1 MNEPAIAY
9 VSRADKDER
18 IFWITSLRRVMPAER
33 ILDVTELDQA
43 QRSRCEIAIV
53 ANPDPEDLKQL
64 PALIWVHSLWAGVE
78 RMLQE
83 LGSPAFRIV
92 RLVDPKLAETMAE
105 AALAWTFYL
114 HRDMP
119 RYAQQQSRQDW
130 QPLPY
135 VEAAERRV
143 SVLGLGELGSA
154 AACRLR
160 DNGFRVSGWSRTQHD
175 LPGIRCHSG
184 ESGLKNLLAE
194 TDILLCLLPLTPQT
208 SGLLDSA
215 MLGLL
220 PAGACIIN
228 FARGP
233 VINEAA
239 LLQALDQA
247 QLSHAVLD
255 VFNQE
260 PLPAGHAFWTH
271 PSVTV
276 LPHISAPTSTGSA
289 CRIVAQHIAD
299 YRAGRGLPPC
309 VEPERGY

>member
-1 MNEPAIAY
+1 MSKPVIAY
-9 VSRADKDER
+9 VSRADKEER
-18 IFWITSLRRVMPAER
+18 MAWIKSLREAMPAER
-33 ILDVTELDQA
+33 ILDFTELDHA
-43 QRSRCEIAIV
+43 QRLSCEIVIV
-53 ANPDPEDLKQL
+53 ANPDPADLLAL

-83 LGSPAFRIV
+83 LDNPEFRIV

-114 HRDMP
+114 HREMP
-119 RYAQQQSRQDW
+119 RYAQQQTRQCW

-135 VEAAERRV
+135 VEATERRV
-143 SVLGLGELGSA
+143 TVLGLGELGRA

-160 DNGFRVSGWSRTQHD
+160 DNGFQVIGWSRTQHD

-184 ESGLKNLLAE
+184 GSGLKTLLPE

-208 SGLLDSA
+208 TGLLDSE

-220 PAGACIIN
+220 PAGASIIN

-239 LLQALDQA
+239 LLRALDQA
-247 QLSHAVLD
+247 HLSHAVLD
-255 VFNQE
+255 VFDQE
-260 PLPAGHAFWTH
+260 PLPPGHAFWTH

-289 CRIVAQHIAD
+289 CMIVAQHIAD
-299 YRAGRGLPPC
+299 YRAGRGFPPC